1 MSLIIMSLI
10 VLLLALVILGIV
22 FWAVQQL
29 TMPQPVR
36 VVVTVVLAI
45 VAIVWLA
52 QAFGVSIPGLRL
64 S

>member
-1 MSLIIMSLI
+1 MSLIG
-10 VLLLALVILGIV
+10 LLLALVILGIV

>member
-1 MSLIIMSLI
+1 MSIISLII
-10 VLLLALVILGIV
+10 LLAIMGLA

-45 VAIVWLA
+45 VALVWFA
-52 QAFGVSIPGLRL
+52 QAFGISVPGLRL

>member
-1 MSLIIMSLI
+1 MSLI

>member
-1 MSLIIMSLI
+1 MSLIG
-10 VLLLALVILGIV
+10 LLLALVILGIV

-36 VVVTVVLAI
+36 VVVTVVPAI

-52 QAFGVSIPGLRL
+52 QAFGISIPGLRL

>member
-1 MSLIIMSLI
+1 MSIISLII
-10 VLLLALVILGIV
+10 LLAIMGLA
-22 FWAVQQL
+22 FWAVPQL

>member
-1 MSLIIMSLI
+1 MSIISLII
-10 VLLLALVILGIV
+10 LLAIMGLA

-45 VAIVWLA
+45 VAIIWIA
-52 QAFGVSIPGLRL
+52 QAMGVSIPGIKLR
-64 S
+64 

>member
-1 MSLIIMSLI
+1 MSIISLII
-10 VLLLALVILGIV
+10 LLAIMGLA

-45 VAIVWLA
+45 VALVWLA
-52 QAFGVSIPGLRL
+52 QAFGISIPGLRL

>member
-1 MSLIIMSLI
+1 MSIISLII
-10 VLLLALVILGIV
+10 LLAIMGLA
-22 FWAVQQL
+22 FWAAQQL

-52 QAFGVSIPGLRL
+52 QAFGISIPGLRL

>member
-1 MSLIIMSLI
+1 MSIISLII
-10 VLLLALVILGIV
+10 LLAIMGIV

>member
-1 MSLIIMSLI
+1 MSIISLII
-10 VLLLALVILGIV
+10 LLAIMGLA

>member
-1 MSLIIMSLI
+1 MSIISLII
-10 VLLLALVILGIV
+10 LLAIMGLA
-22 FWAVQQL
+22 FWTVQQI

>member
-1 MSLIIMSLI
+1 MSIISLII
-10 VLLLALVILGIV
+10 LLAIMGLA

-45 VAIVWLA
+45 VALVWLA

>member
-1 MSLIIMSLI
+1 MSIVSLII
-10 VLLLALVILGIV
+10 LLAIMGLA

>member
-1 MSLIIMSLI
+1 MSIISLII
-10 VLLLALVILGIV
+10 LLAILGLA

>member
-1 MSLIIMSLI
+1 MSITSLII
-10 VLLLALVILGIV
+10 LLAIMGLA